1 MMLEFGAPWS
11 RSLKTASTV
20 STLLLALMA
29 LAGLFWGGSP
39 QIWPARALMIA
50 LPLAGLLVGCL
61 GIVSGYALSINAL
74 QVRRPFSSTA
84 FALDDLQS
92 VSGDPEAFKGA
103 LRLFGNGGLF
113 SFTGYFWTR
122 KLGFFRAFATD
133 PARAVVLKFA
143 RRTIVI
149 TPDDPLHF
157 IVRARTHLSHRDPIG
172 SA

>member
-20 STLLLALMA
+20 STLLLALIA
-29 LAGLFWGGSP
+29 LAGLLWDPGP
-39 QIWPARALMIA
+39 PIWPARALMIA
-50 LPLAGLLVGCL
+50 LPLAALAIAFLS
-61 GIVSGYALSINAL
+61 IISGYALNTDVL
-74 QVRRPFSSTA
+74 QVRRPFSSTS
-84 FALDDLQS
+84 FALNDLKS
-92 VSGDPEAFKGA
+92 VSGDPDAFKGA

-133 PARAVVLKFA
+133 PARALVLKFS